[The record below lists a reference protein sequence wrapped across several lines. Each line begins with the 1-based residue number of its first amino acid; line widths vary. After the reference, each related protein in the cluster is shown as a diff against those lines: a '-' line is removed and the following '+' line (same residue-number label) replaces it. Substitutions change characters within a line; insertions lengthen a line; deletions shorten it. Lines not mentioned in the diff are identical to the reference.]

1 MLAIM
6 SQPAS
11 TNQDWDQHVDL
22 PVGEILR
29 RARMHYGQ
37 SLEDIARI
45 IRIRASQLEA
55 IEQGQLEQL
64 PGRVYAIGFVRSYSE
79 YLGLDGDQMVHL
91 FKRQS
96 VGNQTKPELTF
107 PVPASESKLPN
118 LYVVGGSVCG
128 VILLLALWGY
138 IQGTNNTAQD
148 IAAIPDVPEHL
159 KVSVGETEDGA
170 EDIAAIDQESIREKQ
185 SQDTDKNNS
194 QGAEKELVQIS
205 QALLTKRQPSS
216 DGSKEILSQGKK
228 NKPKVVESLN
238 ELEPA
243 SSHLAAPIPKDV
255 RVVVEAKD
263 DSWVE
268 IRSRN
273 RDVVI
278 SQVFKAGDRFL
289 VPDQRGLALST
300 GNAGAL
306 RIYLDGKPLPDL
318 GKKAQ
323 VRKNISLNPRDLK
336 RMRAPER

>member
-1 MLAIM
+1 M
-6 SQPAS
+6 SQHAS

-96 VGNQTKPELTF
+96 VGSRTKPELTF

-138 IQGTNNTAQD
+138 IQGSNNNAQD
-148 IAAIPDVPEHL
+148 MAAIPDVPDHL
-159 KVSVGETEDGA
+159 KLSMNEVGEGQLVGA
-170 EDIAAIDQESIREKQ
+170 EQESIKDKEEDTQ
-185 SQDTDKNNS
+185 SNKN
-194 QGAEKELVQIS
+194 AEKTKEEKEIVQIS
-205 QALLTKRQPSS
+205 KTLLTKRPASENGEQAE
-216 DGSKEILSQGKK
+216 DSQEEASQDSK
-228 NKPKVVESLN
+228 NKPKVVENLN
-238 ELEPA
+238 ALEPA
-243 SSHLAAPIPKDV
+243 SSHLAPPLPKDV
-255 RVVVEAKD
+255 RVVVEAQD

-273 RDVVI
+273 RDVII

-306 RIYLDGKPLPDL
+306 RIYLDGKALPVL
-318 GKKAQ
+318 GRKAQ
-323 VRKNISLNPRDLK
+323 VRKNVSLNPRDLK
-336 RMRAPER
+336 RMRAP

>member
-1 MLAIM
+1 MLATM
-6 SQPAS
+6 SQPVS

-96 VGNQTKPELTF
+96 VGSRTKPELTF

-138 IQGTNNTAQD
+138 IQSANNTAQNV
-148 IAAIPDVPEHL
+148 AAIPEVPDHL
-159 KVSVGETEDGA
+159 KVSMSESGGEEEEVARNEQDNA
-170 EDIAAIDQESIREKQ
+170 QNDQKI
-185 SQDTDKNNS
+185 
-194 QGAEKELVQIS
+194 QGIEKEEEVVQIS
-205 QALLTKRQPSS
+205 QTLLTKRQASS
-216 DGSKEILSQGKK
+216 DGSKEVLSQNNT
-228 NKPKVVESLN
+228 NKPEVVKNLN
-238 ELEPA
+238 DLEPA
-243 SSHLAAPIPKDV
+243 SSRLAAPIPKDV
-255 RVVVEAKD
+255 RVVVEARD

-268 IRSRN
+268 IRSRG
-273 RDVVI
+273 RDIVI

-289 VPDQRGLALST
+289 VPDQKGLALST

-306 RIYLDGKPLPDL
+306 RIYLDGKALPEL

-336 RMRAPER
+336 KMRAPER